1 MAVGMVASA
10 ALVTASPAATASKA
24 RAAQAPAARW
34 RVATTFTKNFPIVT
48 AAAPVA
54 GNDVW
59 VMGTGS
65 ARPGGRSFPIG
76 RHWNGRSW
84 VNVRFP
90 SAASSSGISCAGDSS
105 AANIWAFAGSAEWAN
120 GPGEAGALRLEHG
133 KWVQVHKF
141 PAADYITNCLV
152 VGPSEVWVFGDSH
165 VGPGIGTWHLHG
177 RSWTQTST
185 GLYALEGA
193 SAIRPDD
200 VWGLGEDGFLRPVV
214 ARWNGRSWVRNR
226 QLAAALGKTPPGG
239 VGITALSDHSVW
251 LGLVKGGASS
261 RSLEVLKWNGR
272 HWRKVGP
279 SSPGFYLPF
288 AVHGKGGWWADTAE
302 WLPHGSVL
310 HRVHDRWVKVPVRT
324 AGCAQ
329 PPIEIFPVG
338 GSATI
343 LGLQFC
349 GQGSVRENVL
359 AYGRL
364 P

>member
-1 MAVGMVASA
+1 MVACA
-10 ALVTASPAATASKA
+10 ALVTASPAAPAGAA
-24 RAAQAPAARW
+24 RVAHGAAARW
-34 RVATTFTKNFPIVT
+34 RVATTFAKNFPIVT
-48 AAAPVA
+48 AVAAAA
-54 GNDVW
+54 GNDIW

-84 VNVRFP
+84 VNVGFP

-105 AANIWAFAGSAEWAN
+105 AGNIWAFAGNAEWAN
-120 GPGEAGALRLEHG
+120 MPGEAGALRLEHG

-152 VGPSEVWVFGDSH
+152 VGRSELWVFGDSH

-177 RSWTQTST
+177 RSWTQANT
-185 GLYALEGA
+185 GVYAVDGA

-214 ARWNGRSWVRNR
+214 ARWNGHSWVRNR
-226 QLAAALGKTPPGG
+226 QLAPVLGKAPPGG
-239 VGITALSDHSVW
+239 VGITALSDDSVW
-251 LGLVKGGASS
+251 LGLLKVSASHP
-261 RSLEVLKWNGR
+261 SLEVLKWNGR
-272 HWRKVGP
+272 HWRRVRP
-279 SSPGFYLPF
+279 SNPGFYLPF
-288 AVHGKGGWWADTAE
+288 AVHGKGGWWADTARL
-302 WLPHGSVL
+302 LPQGSVL

-324 AGCAQ
+324 AGCARA
-329 PPIEIFPVG
+329 PIELVPVG

-349 GQGSVRENVL
+349 GTRSLRVNVL